1 VYQIKFFSLTN
12 KKISLHLFTRPAEF
26 MGMAETKAK
35 KEEKTSCLD
44 SLARSPLYVGLA
56 IGILAAL
63 VQALLMSAGG
73 PEAYGFCVA
82 CHTRDVVN
90 VAVNDIAGTKL
101 AVAAISQNAV
111 LPMLT
116 VIGVLIGAF
125 VSARYYQEFRTKAGN
140 AASYLWYFLGGLFFM
155 VFALF
160 MGGCPYRMGLR
171 IGYGDVVALIGVIAI
186 IAGVLVGIKIA
197 TSLAEREG

>member
-1 VYQIKFFSLTN
+1 MEDFTKFIYHHSDSIT
-12 KKISLHLFTRPAEF
+12 
-26 MGMAETKAK
+26 MAETKAK
-35 KEEKTSCLD
+35 IEEKTSCLD
-44 SLARSPLYVGLA
+44 TLAKNPLYVGLA
-56 IGILAAL
+56 IGILAAF
-63 VQALLMSAGG
+63 VQVLLISAGG

-101 AVAAISQNAV
+101 AVAAISQSAI
-111 LPMLT
+111 LPVLT

-125 VSARYYQEFRTKAGN
+125 VSARYYQEFRTKAGS
-140 AASYLWYFLGGLFFM
+140 AVSYVWYLLGGLFFM
-155 VFALF
+155 IFALF

-186 IAGVLVGIKIA
+186 IVGVLVGIKIA
-197 TSLAEREG
+197 TTMAEREG

>member
-1 VYQIKFFSLTN
+1 MI
-12 KKISLHLFTRPAEF
+12 
-26 MGMAETKAK
+26 MAETKAK
-35 KEEKTSCLD
+35 NEENVSGLD
-44 SLARSPLYVGLA
+44 TFARNPLYVGLV

-63 VQALLMSAGG
+63 VQVLLLSAGG

-101 AVAAISQNAV
+101 AVAAISQNAI
-111 LPMLT
+111 LPVMT

-125 VSARYYQEFRTKAGN
+125 VSAKYFEEFKTKTGSVT
-140 AASYLWYFLGGLFFM
+140 SYIWYLLGGLLFM
-155 VFALF
+155 IFALF

-171 IGYGDVVALIGVIAI
+171 IGYGDAVALIGVIAI

-197 TSLAEREG
+197 TTMAEREG

>member
-1 VYQIKFFSLTN
+1 MI
-12 KKISLHLFTRPAEF
+12 
-26 MGMAETKAK
+26 MAETKAK
-35 KEEKTSCLD
+35 NEDNASGLD
-44 SLARSPLYVGLA
+44 ALARNPLYVGLT
-56 IGILAAL
+56 IGVLAAL
-63 VQALLMSAGG
+63 VQVLLISAGG

-90 VAVNDIAGTKL
+90 IAVNDIAGTKL
-101 AVAAISQNAV
+101 AVAAISQNAI
-111 LPMLT
+111 LPVMT

-125 VSARYYQEFRTKAGN
+125 VSAKYYEEFKTKTGSVS
-140 AASYLWYFLGGLFFM
+140 SYIWYLLGGLLFM

-171 IGYGDVVALIGVIAI
+171 IGYGDVVAFIGVIAI

-197 TSLAEREG
+197 TKTAEREG